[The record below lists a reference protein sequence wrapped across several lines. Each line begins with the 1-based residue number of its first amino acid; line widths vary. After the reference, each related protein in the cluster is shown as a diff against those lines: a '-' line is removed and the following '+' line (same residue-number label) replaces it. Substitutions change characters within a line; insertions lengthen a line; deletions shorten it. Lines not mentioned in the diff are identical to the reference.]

1 VTQPDS
7 APDDDSIRHAVA
19 RHRVRLSVYREYGP
33 DERWCQRPVGLDFE
47 LRALVLGADPL
58 IDLPMQRA
66 AYGALHAIA
75 SWAFRVL
82 DGSQL
87 VEYAMDDFD
96 DHVIMEGSSIV
107 EVELAAHVLHRND
120 VRGALD
126 DEERRAAEQVR
137 SRLRSVG
144 VRE

>member
-7 APDDDSIRHAVA
+7 TPNDDSIPDAVA

-33 DERWCQRPVGLDFE
+33 DESWRQHPIGLDVE
-47 LRALVLGADPL
+47 LRAVVLGDDPL
-58 IDLPMQRA
+58 VDLPMQRA
-66 AYGALHAIA
+66 AYGALHIIA

-82 DGSQL
+82 DGSPL
-87 VEYAMDDFD
+87 VEYELDEFD

-126 DEERRAAEQVR
+126 DQERRAAEQVR
-137 SRLRSVG
+137 HRLRSVG